1 MQAAGLQAWPA
12 RDPARERVYSFE
24 QAESAELDPAE
35 RARFEAEPAAWR
47 DFEAA
52 PPGDR
57 KTLLHWIV
65 TAKQPETR
73 ARRLAELIRASAEQR
88 RLRWEAEMGGSVMRW
103 RRMLVAM
110 VGLGLGLPA
119 ASVAAQPAE
128 CVILLHGL
136 ARSSASM
143 RPMADALEAQGYR
156 VANIDYPSREHPIE
170 VLAPLAVGAG
180 LAQCR
185 AQSATVIHVVTHSLG
200 GILLRADL
208 RQHAIPELG
217 RVVML
222 GPPNRGSEVVDQF
235 AGVPGFE
242 ALNGPAGR
250 QLGTGP
256 ESVPLRLGRVDFVL
270 GVIAGTESIN
280 PILSTAFDGPND
292 GKVSVSRA
300 KVAGMSDFIVLPVSH
315 PFIMR
320 DDTAIQ
326 QTLMFLRTGRFLSE
340 APEPV
345 GESTA
350 SRPSPTDTAASWP
363 HAAGGDA
370 P

>member
-1 MQAAGLQAWPA
+1 MGGRFWKWRIRQVCIGTAGLC
-12 RDPARERVYSFE
+12 
-24 QAESAELDPAE
+24 LLL
-35 RARFEAEPAAWR
+35 
-47 DFEAA
+47 
-52 PPGDR
+52 PG
-57 KTLLHWIV
+57 
-65 TAKQPETR
+65 
-73 ARRLAELIRASAEQR
+73 
-88 RLRWEAEMGGSVMRW
+88 
-103 RRMLVAM
+103 
-110 VGLGLGLPA
+110 A
-119 ASVAAQPAE
+119 ASVSPEPATE

-136 ARSSASM
+136 ARSATSM
-143 RPMADALEAQGYR
+143 RPMAAALEGQGYR
-156 VANIDYPSREHPIE
+156 VANIDYPSREQPIE
-170 VLAPLAVGAG
+170 VLAPLAVGEG

-200 GILLRADL
+200 GILLRAYLHD
-208 RQHAIPELG
+208 RVIPELG

-242 ALNGPAGR
+242 ALNGPAGA

-256 ESVPLRLGRVDFVL
+256 DSVPLRLGRVDFVV

-300 KVAGMSDFIVLPVSH
+300 KVDGMSDFIALPVSH

-320 DDTAIQ
+320 DDTAIR
-326 QTLMFLRTGRFLSE
+326 QTLVFLRTGRFLSE
-340 APEPV
+340 DPEHAA
-345 GESTA
+345 ESTA
-350 SRPSPTDTAASWP
+350 SRLRPDDTLASSPS
-363 HAAGGDA
+363 AAGGDS